1 MKEIREIRETW
12 RVCEIGEDF
21 SEGGKDGEWGE
32 RGEER
37 GEEREKEKGK
47 EREIDM

>member
-21 SEGGKDGEWGE
+21 SEGGK
-32 RGEER
+32 R
-37 GEEREKEKGK
+37 KGK
-47 EREIDM
+47 KERKRKAKKER